1 MNKFSSI
8 PTNTVDL
15 IKWLEDM
22 YPDVFDTDV
31 FFVGTP
37 EYWKKA
43 GVIELI
49 NMLKIKS
56 GITTIPLKEN

>member
-1 MNKFSSI
+1 
-8 PTNTVDL
+8 
-15 IKWLEDM
+15 M